1 MTDPTPPSELDEVIV
16 IGKRA
21 KRNTEIPPEEME
33 EVPEDGDSGGTSGGM
48 TQAEVDAENER
59 QKKCA
64 AAEFKTQMQDIPTKN
79 SKESFSYVL
88 NRDGNTV
95 ITPPVAATGSVIT
108 PAERGAVITAYSI
121 QPSEIL
127 GFVHNH
133 PRNVYCDS
141 DDLTVRSAQ
150 IALNA
155 YPSANDLDSAE
166 SFLDLNPSI
175 DPSTFSLFVLGC
187 DNIMRE
193 FPFSQMALWR
203 QKVAQ
208 PNPVKPPEMEADC

>member
-95 ITPPVAATGSVIT
+95 ITPPVAVKNV
-108 PAERGAVITAYSI
+108 AE
-121 QPSEIL
+121 
-127 GFVHNH
+127 
-133 PRNVYCDS
+133 
-141 DDLTVRSAQ
+141 
-150 IALNA
+150 AL
-155 YPSANDLDSAE
+155 L
-166 SFLDLNPSI
+166 
-175 DPSTFSLFVLGC
+175 
-187 DNIMRE
+187 
-193 FPFSQMALWR
+193 
-203 QKVAQ
+203 
-208 PNPVKPPEMEADC
+208 